1 MSAKNLFFHK
11 FFIFLHFYYIILLG
25 EIMNII
31 LYFIIFIS
39 KTIELALGTLRIIV
53 IANGRKIFGAILQG
67 VIAIVWMCITGV
79 VIVNITKDPFKIVAF
94 ALGSA
99 FGSYVG
105 SMIEEKM
112 AIGSNM
118 LIIVIKKELE
128 EKIIS
133 IIKDNG
139 YKVTNVEGCDKEKSI
154 LVVVLTRKDR
164 KRIVNLIRN
173 EDKDVT
179 IIANNAFKLNNKK
192 RHNV

>member
-1 MSAKNLFFHK
+1 
-11 FFIFLHFYYIILLG
+11 
-25 EIMNII
+25 MNII

-53 IANGRKIFGAILQG
+53 IANGRKVFGAILQG
-67 VIAIVWMCITGV
+67 IIAIVWMCITGV

-112 AIGSNM
+112 AIGNNM
-118 LIIVIKKELE
+118 LIIIIKKELE
-128 EKIIS
+128 EKIVS
-133 IIKDNG
+133 IIKNNS
-139 YKVTNVEGCDKEKSI
+139 YKVTNVESCDKEKSI

-173 EDKDVT
+173 EDKDAT
-179 IIANNAFKLNNKK
+179 IIVDNAFKLNNKK
-192 RHNV
+192 KNHKY

>member
-1 MSAKNLFFHK
+1 MSAKKLFFHK

-179 IIANNAFKLNNKK
+179 IIANNAFKLNDKK

>member
-1 MSAKNLFFHK
+1 MSAKKLFFHK

-133 IIKDNG
+133 IFKDNG